1 MQPCSLIVADPNT
14 LMLQALAELFER
26 DRRFT
31 LVATS
36 KTAEGF
42 LETCLRVP
50 VDIGIVEWTIP
61 QLGAERLLGILRDRP
76 DAPRIIVYAASN
88 DAEVPRRAMA
98 AGAAGFCNRDLP
110 QDQLLDMAATVA
122 KGRMVFPYVDVRSLK
137 RDPRESLTEREKTML
152 AALAR
157 GRTNTELA
165 ADLGISI
172 NTVKFHLRNLYEKLG
187 FETARRP
194 SPSTIRAKLDGRG
207 LIAMRRL
214 VDLAARE

>member
-1 MQPCSLIVADPNT
+1 MQPRSLIVADSNT

-50 VDIGIVEWTIP
+50 VDIGIIDWTIP
-61 QLGAERLLGILRDRP
+61 QLGAERLLAILRDRP
-76 DAPRIIVYAASN
+76 NAPRIIVYAATTDS
-88 DAEVPRRAMA
+88 DVPRRAMA
-98 AGAAGFCNRDLP
+98 AGAAGFCPRDAP

-122 KGRMVFPYVDVRSLK
+122 TGRMVFPFMDVRSLK
-137 RDPRESLTEREKTML
+137 RDPRETLTEREKTML
-152 AALAR
+152 ASLAR

-187 FETARRP
+187 LRNRSQAIAFFYSSET
-194 SPSTIRAKLDGRG
+194 
-207 LIAMRRL
+207 
-214 VDLAARE
+214 

>member
-61 QLGAERLLGILRDRP
+61 QLGAERRESSSMPHPTMGKCRVGRWLPGRP
-76 DAPRIIVYAASN
+76 DSAIATFRRISCWTWLRRWPRGEWCFPMSTF
-88 DAEVPRRAMA
+88 
-98 AGAAGFCNRDLP
+98 GA
-110 QDQLLDMAATVA
+110 
-122 KGRMVFPYVDVRSLK
+122 
-137 RDPRESLTEREKTML
+137 
-152 AALAR
+152 
-157 GRTNTELA
+157 
-165 ADLGISI
+165 
-172 NTVKFHLRNLYEKLG
+172 
-187 FETARRP
+187 
-194 SPSTIRAKLDGRG
+194 
-207 LIAMRRL
+207 
-214 VDLAARE
+214 